1 MADQFSS
8 GDVDIVVDNDN
19 DPIVVS
25 IIIGNYQV
33 QRVLIDDESTVEIL
47 SYDVFRK
54 MGLDDSSLKLATS
67 FMILSTSPSK
77 LKVLLPY

>member
-33 QRVLIDDESTVEIL
+33 QRVLIDDGSIVEIL

>member
-33 QRVLIDDESTVEIL
+33 HRVLIDDGSTVEIL

-67 FMILSTSPSK
+67 FMIFSTSPSK